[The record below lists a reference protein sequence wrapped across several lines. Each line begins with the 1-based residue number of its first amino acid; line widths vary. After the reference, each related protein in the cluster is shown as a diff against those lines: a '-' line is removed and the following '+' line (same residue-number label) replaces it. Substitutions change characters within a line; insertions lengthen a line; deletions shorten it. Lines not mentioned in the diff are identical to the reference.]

1 MSDYITPLNWN
12 LGCVNMMLIHLGI
25 ELDLP
30 KLMSHNESW
39 EQGMVVSPPGDPNTV
54 IFNQSSGLRK
64 GTKWKVGAGC
74 LNPDDLAKVEAD
86 PAMQRRWVE
95 TWQAAAPLL
104 ADIERI
110 LTTKSH
116 LRESVPLSQALGHL
130 PYDPGF
136 SWDEVSLGSVGIL
149 AQMGVLPWIR
159 DWSSVRRRW
168 DEGGFEMLQ
177 PRQPAMWHPLNFAV
191 VAMQGVCG
199 KKELELLG
207 ATSMAAAGGTT
218 FFAAGGG
225 TSDDDQ
231 T

>member
-12 LGCVNMMLIHLGI
+12 LGSLSLMLVHLGI

-30 KLMSHNESW
+30 KLTSGNGENW
-39 EQGMVVSPPGDPNTV
+39 EGRTVSPPGDPNTV
-54 IFNQSSGLRK
+54 IYNNSSGMRK
-64 GTKWKVGAGC
+64 GLKWKVGFGC

-116 LRESVPLSQALGHL
+116 LRESVPLSQALGHF
-130 PYDPGF
+130 PCDPGF
-136 SWDEVSLGSVGIL
+136 SWDEVCLGSVNVL
-149 AQMGVLPWIR
+149 VMFVLPWIR
-159 DWSSVRRRW
+159 DWSSVCRRW

-177 PRQPAMWHPLNFAV
+177 PRQPAMWHPLSFAV

-207 ATSMAAAGGTT
+207 ATSMAAAGGT
-218 FFAAGGG
+218 
-225 TSDDDQ
+225 SCHLK
-231 T
+231 

>member
-1 MSDYITPLNWN
+1 MA
-12 LGCVNMMLIHLGI
+12 VNLGI

-30 KLMSHNESW
+30 KLAFHNENW
-39 EQGMVVSPPGDPNTV
+39 EGMVVSPLGDPNTV
-54 IFNQSSGLRK
+54 IYNHSSGMQK
-64 GTKWKVGAGC
+64 GCKWKVGCGC
-74 LNPDDLAKVEAD
+74 LNPDDLARVEAD

-130 PYDPGF
+130 PYDLGF
-136 SWDEVSLGSVGIL
+136 SWDEVCLGSVAIL
-149 AQMGVLPWIR
+149 AMKGVLPWIR

-168 DEGGFEMLQ
+168 DEGEFDVLQ
-177 PRQPAMWHPLNFAV
+177 PRQPALWQPYTMVA
-191 VAMQGVCG
+191 VAMQGMCA
-199 KKELELLG
+199 KKELQLVG
-207 ATSMAAAGGTT
+207 ATSVVVAGGATS

-225 TSDDDQ
+225 ASDDDA